1 MSYLSGSPCSCW
13 KASEFVVDG
22 YVFIDHAAPWSNR
35 PTTIAKES
43 HVALPTAGSVQGGHG
58 LLSKSHQITLH
69 TPGQPSEPVGRS
81 CWQQTNINPI
91 LLSARSAL
99 HSGSKACRVCG
110 HQCSLQLPCK
120 GHVLDLGACCHGC
133 FAAVPG
139 PSWGSAW
146 RTTNPVPLV
155 LQSGAQ
161 RPHGLCSTALQEC
174 CIGQCSAVQLVCTS
188 AVQRRGMLRA
198 GACLVQ
204 CRDMSSA
211 RACYVLWQVLC
222 RGMLRA
228 AAPAGAC

>member
-1 MSYLSGSPCSCW
+1 MQPHGATDPRQLQ
-13 KASEFVVDG
+13 K
-22 YVFIDHAAPWSNR
+22 NR
-35 PTTIAKES
+35 
-43 HVALPTAGSVQGGHG
+43 
-58 LLSKSHQITLH
+58 TLH
-69 TPGQPSEPVGRS
+69 CLQQDLFRVAMACFQSLTRS
-81 CWQQTNINPI
+81 SCTHQANPLN
-91 LLSARSAL
+91 LLAAAV
-99 HSGSKACRVCG
+99 GSKQTSIPSCCQHGQHCTQDQRPAGCVG
-110 HQCSLQLPCK
+110 TSAHCK

-204 CRDMSSA
+204 CRDMSSE